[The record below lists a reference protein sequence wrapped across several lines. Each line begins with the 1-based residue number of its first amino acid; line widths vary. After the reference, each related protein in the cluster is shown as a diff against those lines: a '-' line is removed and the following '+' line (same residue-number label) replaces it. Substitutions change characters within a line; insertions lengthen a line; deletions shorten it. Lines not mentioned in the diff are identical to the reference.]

1 MKIRISD
8 HTIPYNDAI
17 TYMETRI
24 AEIRTGGEEEIW
36 LLEHPP
42 LITAGTS
49 AKLSDLLDT
58 RFPIHNAGRGGQYT
72 YHGPGQRIVY
82 VMVDLH
88 KRKLD
93 IRQFVK
99 TLEQWII
106 NTLAA
111 LNIKGETHE
120 GRIGVWVTRGDKQD
134 KIAALGLRVRHGI
147 TWHGISFNIDPDLTH
162 FNVINPCGITNPN
175 YGVTSLH
182 DLGHLVSTPEIDII
196 LRDEFL
202 KLFET
207 P

>member
-8 HTIPYNDAI
+8 DKIPYEEAL

-24 AEIRTGGEEEIW
+24 AEIRAGGEEEIW

-42 LITAGTS
+42 LITSGTS
-49 AKLSDLLDT
+49 AKPDDLLDT
-58 RFPIHNAGRGGQYT
+58 RFPVYVAGRGGQYT

-82 VMVDLH
+82 VMVDLN

-93 IRQFVK
+93 IRTFVK

-106 NTLAA
+106 NSLAA
-111 LNIKGETHE
+111 LNIKGEVKE
-120 GRIGVWVTRGDKQD
+120 GRIGVWVTRGMRED

-147 TWHGISFNIDPDLTH
+147 TWHGISFNIEPDLSH
-162 FNVINPCGITNPN
+162 FNVINPCGITNPL

-202 KLFET
+202 KLFGT
-207 P
+207 A